1 MDDDIQVDTSRE
13 PFHFTQAQLEEAT
26 GPGYWH
32 QETGLTTEQINGWLA
47 SQTSVSII
55 KTETAISAGA
65 GKASDTETAGPWFA
79 VTIWYEP
86 PAPDRERPGFRVG

>member
-1 MDDDIQVDTSRE
+1 MPRPLQIKIFMDSQPSVIE
-13 PFHFTQAQLEEAT
+13 
-26 GPGYWH
+26 
-32 QETGLTTEQINGWLA
+32 EQINAWLT

-65 GKASDTETAGPWFA
+65 GNPGGTGNPWLV

-86 PAPDRERPGFRVG
+86 PPPDRERPGFRVV